1 MSAAPPNPIPA
12 GARLAPV
19 AAVVAALLLGLAAAW
34 VVPILSVLVV
44 WPLLFV
50 VPGWGLLAAAGPRI
64 AGTGRLG
71 LAIVL
76 SVAISAHLV
85 YWLAVA
91 TGGYRRETIFAAAL
105 LLALPIPLAAARG
118 GLPALL
124 DPIRGAARSLA
135 RERIGFGVAVLAG
148 GVVGLLLA
156 APPLALPAPGGPSG
170 GPDLAHP

>member
-1 MSAAPPNPIPA
+1 MHEARPNPIPPGTA
-12 GARLAPV
+12 LPTLMAVLAV
-19 AAVVAALLLGLAAAW
+19 LLALAVAW
-34 VVPILSVLVV
+34 VVPLLSVLVV

-50 VPGWGLLAAAGPRI
+50 IPGWGLLAAARPRI

-76 SVAISAHLV
+76 SVAVSAHLV

-91 TGGYRRETIFAAAL
+91 TGGYRRETIFAAAV

-135 RERIGFGVAVLAG
+135 RARIGFGVAVLAG
-148 GVVGLLLA
+148 AFVAVVLA
-156 APPLALPAPGGPSG
+156 AGPWPVPPDGPRPGR
-170 GPDLAHP
+170 

>member
-19 AAVVAALLLGLAAAW
+19 AAVVAAVLLGLAAAW
-34 VVPILSVLVV
+34 AVPILSVLVV

-50 VPGWGLLAAAGPRI
+50 VPGWGLLAAARPRI

-76 SVAISAHLV
+76 SVAVSAHLV

-91 TGGYRRETIFAAAL
+91 TGGYRRETIAAAC
-105 LLALPIPLAAARG
+105 RTQ
-118 GLPALL
+118 
-124 DPIRGAARSLA
+124 S
-135 RERIGFGVAVLAG
+135 
-148 GVVGLLLA
+148 
-156 APPLALPAPGGPSG
+156 SMT
-170 GPDLAHP
+170 